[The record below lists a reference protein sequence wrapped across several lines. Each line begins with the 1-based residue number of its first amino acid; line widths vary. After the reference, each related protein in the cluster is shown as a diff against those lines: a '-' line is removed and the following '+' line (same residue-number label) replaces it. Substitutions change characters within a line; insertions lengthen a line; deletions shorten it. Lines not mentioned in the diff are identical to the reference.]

1 MKSKEGAHK
10 LKISH
15 NLTMCWKA
23 SAHNLQ
29 IWGNTWVLYCSVLLL
44 YSTNPESWNNKNR
57 RCDEYKEITDGSNG
71 KYLRWYRIRK
81 EGEVEVINN
90 FFWDVT
96 LEKITGD
103 WFGD

>member
-1 MKSKEGAHK
+1 MNSKEGAHN

-15 NLTMCWKA
+15 NL
-23 SAHNLQ
+23 N
-29 IWGNTWVLYCSVLLL
+29 NVLEGKCTLPADMGKYMGTVLIVLLL

-96 LEKITGD
+96 LEKMNGD
-103 WFGD
+103 WFGE

>member
-1 MKSKEGAHK
+1 VHITCTGNKEKDSAHNLILGAENLKSKEGAHK

-44 YSTNPESWNNKNR
+44 YSTNPESWNNKN
-57 RCDEYKEITDGSNG
+57 
-71 KYLRWYRIRK
+71 
-81 EGEVEVINN
+81 
-90 FFWDVT
+90 
-96 LEKITGD
+96 
-103 WFGD
+103 